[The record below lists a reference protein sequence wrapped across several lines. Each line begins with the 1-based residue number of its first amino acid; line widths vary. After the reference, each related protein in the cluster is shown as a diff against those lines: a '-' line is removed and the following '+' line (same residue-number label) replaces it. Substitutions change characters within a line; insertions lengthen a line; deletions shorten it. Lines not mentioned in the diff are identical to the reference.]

1 MTTMSTS
8 DKSKTKGK
16 DASKNMQALGKN
28 LSDGS
33 IVRLSGLMSAK
44 GQKMNGSVAE
54 IVGDH
59 REGRFD
65 IKMIES
71 DAGIDIDTGSGTTSG
86 TRIKTMNM
94 RIVCSYC
101 FKDKKKFQYCVL
113 CKCACYCNKGCQ
125 ANHWKQT
132 GPRQHKLHCTG
143 KKAAAGRPTGKPKNK
158 PRAANDDDDKGYENL
173 YSAWTNRLPKEL
185 AWKKS
190 MDHPS
195 WSNLTQPT
203 RHALRKLHERSG
215 CVVPWP
221 VCCETPAMLD
231 DLPSFLISH
240 PNMKFEIILINIPG
254 VSQLP
259 ILREKAPTYAPHPS
273 QVGSVLHGGY
283 FEKVPFH
290 SPLPVRYAIIGEV
303 VWTKHDYEDFEHYFD
318 DPMRKGALFEWPGA
332 EAVGICPGTGKRVK
346 YSYTKKHLLIVCNM
360 YGQAIRGSSFNLL
373 SRLMPRIL
381 TIEGYYK
388 MLGPDKRDRC
398 VPAVVK
404 HGRGPWETSQEE
416 FYPKQLEFVNS
427 TVRGQG
433 YPSTAANGAPM
444 FASRAYD
451 RYHASG
457 EYTKYERYMENKNV
471 DLNRAMGWA

>member
-8 DKSKTKGK
+8 EKTKGK
-16 DASKNMQALGKN
+16 DASKNMQTLGKN
-28 LSDGS
+28 LSVGS
-33 IVRLSGLMSAK
+33 IVRLSGLNSAK

-71 DAGIDIDTGSGTTSG
+71 DADIDIGSG

-113 CKCACYCNKGCQ
+113 CKCACYCNKECQ
-125 ANHWKQT
+125 ANHWRQT

-143 KKAAAGRPTGKPKNK
+143 KKAAAASSAAGTGQPK
-158 PRAANDDDDKGYENL
+158 PRAADDDDDKGYENL
-173 YSAWTNRLPKEL
+173 YTAWKDKLPEEL
-185 AWKKS
+185 TWKKS

-195 WSNLTQPT
+195 WVNLTQPT

-231 DLPSFLISH
+231 DLPSFLINH
-240 PNMKFEIILINIPG
+240 PNMKFEIIMISIPG

-259 ILREKAPTYAPHPS
+259 MLREKTPFAHPS
-273 QVGSVLHGGY
+273 EVRSERFMYGGY

-290 SPLPVRYAIIGEV
+290 HAIPVRYAIIGEV
-303 VWTKHDYEDFEHYFD
+303 VWTKHDYADFENYFN

-346 YSYTKKHLLIVCNM
+346 YSYTKKHLLVVCNM
-360 YGQAIRGSSFNLL
+360 YGQAIRGSSFNVL

-381 TIEGYYK
+381 TIDGYYK

-398 VPAVVK
+398 VPAKVK
-404 HGRGPWETSQEE
+404 HGQGSWETSQEE

-427 TVRGQG
+427 TVRGRG
-433 YPSTAANGAPM
+433 YPSTDANGAPM
-444 FASRAYD
+444 FASAAYS

-457 EYTKYERYMENKNV
+457 EYTKYERYMENKNPT
-471 DLNRAMGWA
+471 DFAFP